1 MTGVPKKKKIR
12 FEATHPYRPSKRT
25 RRTDGAR
32 SAVSKPP
39 GNRPGKNFSAHVQ
52 ASAKFSPFQNDSMR
66 SLLSVVDELRH
77 VGLNHVLSLP
87 QLVVCGDQSSG
98 KSSVLEAM
106 TRIPFPRDAMLC
118 TRFATEVNLCRDPE
132 QSITAKIVPGD
143 TGSTAHRDKLLA
155 FRKSMTDYSEL
166 PDLMREATKLMES
179 ADPDANTPKLTAFF
193 SHMLSITVSG
203 PEYSPLTLVDL
214 PGLIHTE
221 TASQSKHDVDF
232 IDHLVQDYIANP
244 RSIILA
250 VVSAKHDYANQII
263 LQKAR
268 GVDPHG
274 SRTLGI
280 ITKPDCLDEGSSEE
294 QQWTALA
301 KNEDIHFKLGWH
313 MLRNRAQMETLSSFE
328 ERDSTE
334 KAFFEHRAIYRD
346 MDKDTLGIGPLS
358 ERLTRLLHAHLKRE
372 MPKLNDE
379 LKAELAKA
387 SQRLAVLGGQREAVQ
402 DMRAFLMESGT
413 KCNGLITDALN
424 GQYNDDFFRD
434 GADAVSEPV
443 MIEKLRS
450 TLRYHTSQFTSLMLV
465 FGSKYKFNGV
475 PSDILAIIGTE
486 KDVDI
491 NDRLDYMRLAAKL
504 QKVLTRSGAISW
516 AYDKMVACRGEELPG
531 TVSVAL
537 MKELFWEQSSN
548 WKAITLS
555 YIDVIAKHVQEFLTR
570 LIQHVMPPE
579 VAERVSKW
587 KIPSSVASQK
597 DNAIAELDRI
607 VKDNRGAPMTYN
619 HYYTDMIQKL
629 RHQKLMA
636 RAKSITDSTSYHI
649 KGSTVDSI
657 VRVVNPETWLDTLN
671 KQSIEQDM
679 DKFTA
684 EEALDS
690 LMALYKDKLKVF
702 IARVAEEV
710 IERHLVAP
718 LVDSPVSPVTLMKL
732 SDDEVRYLAA
742 EPEHVRT
749 ERAQLLAM
757 KDSLEEGK
765 KAFARALI

>member
-1 MTGVPKKKKIR
+1 MPKKKKTR

-25 RRTDGAR
+25 RRTDPAR
-32 SAVSKPP
+32 SAVSKTP
-39 GNRPGKNFSAHVQ
+39 GNRPGKKSSAHMQ
-52 ASAKFSPFQNDSMR
+52 ASAKFSAFQSDSMR
-66 SLLSVVDELRH
+66 SLLSVVDELRR

-118 TRFATEVNLCRDPE
+118 TRFATEVILCRDAE
-132 QSITAKIVPGD
+132 QFITAKIVPGETD
-143 TGSTAHRDKLLA
+143 STAHRDKLLA
-155 FRKSMTDYSEL
+155 FRKSITDFSEL
-166 PDLMREATKLMES
+166 PALIREATKLMES
-179 ADPDANTPKLTAFF
+179 ADPGGNTLQMTAFF
-193 SHMLSITVSG
+193 SDMLSITVSG
-203 PEYSPLTLVDL
+203 PEVSPLTLVDL

-221 TASQSKHDVDF
+221 TASQSKHDIEF
-232 IDHLVQDYIANP
+232 IDRLVQDYIANP

-280 ITKPDCLDEGSSEE
+280 ITKPDCLDEGSAEE

-313 MLRNRAQMETLSSFE
+313 MLRNRAQIESLSTFD

-334 KAFFEHRAIYRD
+334 KAFFEHRPIYRD
-346 MDKDTLGIGPLS
+346 MDKDTLGIGPLCK
-358 ERLTRLLHAHLKRE
+358 RLTRLLLAHLKRE

-434 GADAVSEPV
+434 GTDAVSEPV
-443 MIEKLRS
+443 MLEKLRS
-450 TLRYHTSQFTSLMLV
+450 TLRYHNGQFARLMLV
-465 FGSKYKFNGV
+465 FGAKYKFNGV
-475 PSDILAIIGTE
+475 PSEIVDIIGKE
-486 KDVDI
+486 KHVDI
-491 NDRLDYMRLAAKL
+491 DDRLDYMYLAAKL
-504 QKVLTRSGAISW
+504 QKVLTRSEAISW
-516 AYDKMVACRGEELPG
+516 AYANMVACRGEELPG

-555 YIDVIAKHVQEFLTR
+555 YIDVIAKLVQEFLTR

-607 VKDNRGAPMTYN
+607 AKDNRSTPMTYN
-619 HYYTDMIQKL
+619 HYYTDMIQKI
-629 RHQKLMA
+629 RHQKFMA
-636 RAKSITDSTSYHI
+636 RAKGITDSKSYHI
-649 KGSTVDSI
+649 YGPAPGTSVKVIT
-657 VRVVNPETWLDTLN
+657 PEIWLNALN
-671 KQSIEQDM
+671 KQGIEQDM

-690 LMALYKDKLKVF
+690 LMALYKDKLKNF